1 MHEVGVIQG
10 ALDLAIAE
18 AGRQGAHHIHR
29 ITLRVGRLAGVE
41 PEALAFAFEV
51 VTAGTMAEGA
61 RLEIEAVPVV
71 CHCPDCRDEFRPAD
85 FVFACPRCGG
95 LSLEVRHGDELELA
109 TLEVS

>member
-1 MHEVGVIQG
+1 MHEVGLMQG
-10 ALDLAIAE
+10 ALELAIAE
-18 AGRQGAHHIHR
+18 AERHGARHIHQ

-61 RLEIEAVPVV
+61 RLEVESVPVV

-85 FVFACPRCGG
+85 FIFACPRCGR
-95 LSLEVRHGDELELA
+95 LSRDVRYGEELELA

>member
-18 AGRQGAHHIHR
+18 AGRHGAHHIHR

-41 PEALAFAFEV
+41 PEALSFAFEV

-71 CHCPDCRDEFRPAD
+71 CHCPDCWDEFRPAD